1 MKNTFI
7 TPDDLKGFIAK
18 TILFSQKGKRI
29 YLHCDPV
36 KKRIWY
42 TLNIAHRVD
51 TYAGPNLNDA
61 INLFNATD

>member
-18 TILFSQKGKRI
+18 TLLFGHRAKRI
-29 YLHCDPV
+29 HVCCDPV

-42 TLNIAHRVD
+42 TLSFGLKD
-51 TYAGPNLNDA
+51 LYTGPNLNEA

>member
-1 MKNTFI
+1 MKSVFI

-18 TILFSQKGKRI
+18 TILFGQKGKRI

-42 TLNIAHRVD
+42 TLSMGPKDV
-51 TYAGPNLNDA
+51 YAGPNLNEA

>member
-42 TLNIAHRVD
+42 TLNLGPKD
-51 TYAGPNLNDA
+51 LYTGPNLNEA

>member
-18 TILFSQKGKRI
+18 TVLFDQKGKRI
-29 YLHCDPV
+29 YLHCDPI

-42 TLNIAHRVD
+42 TLSLGQKDV
-51 TYAGPNLNDA
+51 YSGPNLDAA
-61 INLFNATD
+61 INFFNIID

>member
-18 TILFSQKGKRI
+18 TLLFGHRAKRI
-29 YLHCDPV
+29 HVCCDPV

-42 TLNIAHRVD
+42 TLSLGPKD
-51 TYAGPNLNDA
+51 LYAGPNLNDA

>member
-18 TILFSQKGKRI
+18 TILFGQKGKHI

-42 TLNIAHRVD
+42 TLSLGSKD
-51 TYAGPNLNDA
+51 LYAGPNLNDA